1 MENEQQNMESSEKL
15 DNKKTELSKEKYFE
29 VKDYF

>member
-1 MENEQQNMESSEKL
+1 MENDQKNMESEEKP

-29 VKDYF
+29 VKLN